1 MMRKIVGLLRFI
13 SLASLGLLFNGIAAY
28 LIFNLNPE
36 SLTLS
41 WLAVVV
47 CAPLGLNAWYCLST
61 GKQAWL
67 TRLGPLP

>member
-1 MMRKIVGLLRFI
+1 MMLKIVGLLRFI

-28 LIFNLNPE
+28 LIFNPNPE
-36 SLTLS
+36 SLALS
-41 WLAVVV
+41 WLAVAV
-47 CAPLGLNAWYCLST
+47 CAPLGLNAWYCLYT

>member
-28 LIFNLNPE
+28 LIFNPNPE
-36 SLTLS
+36 SLALS
-41 WLAVVV
+41 WLAV
-47 CAPLGLNAWYCLST
+47 CAPLGLNAWYCLYT

>member
-1 MMRKIVGLLRFI
+1 MMREIVGLLRFI

-28 LIFNLNPE
+28 LIFNPNPE
-36 SLTLS
+36 SLALS
-41 WLAVVV
+41 WLAIAV
-47 CAPLGLNAWYCLST
+47 CEPLGLNAWYCLYT